1 MPVLLSRFVFAF
13 LHVLRSDLDH
23 YRTLDPLLGI
33 FTGVFAY
40 YLAENHPRAGFAPE
54 ERLRPLF
61 QWKWAQYRARRNR
74 ELESLEANV
83 DWTALPPEEGKQ

>member
-1 MPVLLSRFVFAF
+1 MDDSR
-13 LHVLRSDLDH
+13 S
-23 YRTLDPLLGI
+23 LDPLLGI

-61 QWKWAQYRARRNR
+61 QWKWAQYRAQRNQ

-83 DWTALPPEEGKQ
+83 DWTGLSPEEG